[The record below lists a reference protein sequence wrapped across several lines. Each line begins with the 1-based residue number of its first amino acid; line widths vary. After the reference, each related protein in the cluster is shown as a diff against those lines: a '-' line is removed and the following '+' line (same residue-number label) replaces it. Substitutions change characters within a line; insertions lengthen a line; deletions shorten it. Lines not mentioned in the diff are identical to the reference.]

1 MHTDVQ
7 EWPLHTDVQVPWS
20 TWMCGS
26 GHYTRMRR
34 WWNWNT
40 RQVENLVGREAHA
53 GSNPA
58 LRTSSLESHSLS
70 DCAQGRLRAP
80 SAS

>member
-1 MHTDVQ
+1 
-7 EWPLHTDVQVPWS
+7 
-20 TWMCGS
+20 
-26 GHYTRMRR
+26 MRG

-58 LRTSSLESHSLS
+58 LRTSSLESRSLT
-70 DCAQGRLRAP
+70 DCADCRPTYRIEDLNTF
-80 SAS
+80 SLN